1 MSTFLIERNGRFDGP
16 LFSSV
21 PSPKNI
27 TDKLHM
33 GDALSAM
40 EDKQNESDDEN
51 ELISSVDRTLAQ
63 QAPDHTSKHKD
74 ASSSA
79 MTNSI
84 NRSVPGFITHLVG
97 DVGTCKTNKAVM
109 SHACA
114 YSWIG
119 ICMGDMHNKGYFC
132 EACFKEHGQSELHYI
147 VLEVLKRKK
156 LTTEAFKSKKFQEN
170 FLTQVREA
178 IHDVCLAYCIAA
190 FLEFRETAYF
200 PSNSE
205 LACCVRSTGNHSGV
219 ILSKFKE
226 WLKTCSAA
234 DASFNHHSSAFLY
247 HGPLMKLYDDCI
259 RYGDGQA
266 RETVYKLQVP
276 TYAQLGFK
284 NYFQETF
291 RHVINIYA
299 KWPEVARNIL
309 QDNCYVN
316 VSGKDAKGIEMDA
329 YAESEVVRPLKVY
342 SSGHTTVKMCERVMG
357 NINLLKSIRSAYKSP
372 ESFDVHH
379 TLQHSEQSP
388 FPDQLKATWFC
399 LNKQLFVNKGKKEIA
414 ALPIDRKGQFDGKLS
429 NKVVNVY
436 DKSVQI
442 IKDNFKTKIY
452 DCFPDLRYR
461 ILTQ

>member
-1 MSTFLIERNGRFDGP
+1 
-16 LFSSV
+16 
-21 PSPKNI
+21 
-27 TDKLHM
+27 
-33 GDALSAM
+33 
-40 EDKQNESDDEN
+40 
-51 ELISSVDRTLAQ
+51 
-63 QAPDHTSKHKD
+63 
-74 ASSSA
+74 
-79 MTNSI
+79 
-84 NRSVPGFITHLVG
+84 
-97 DVGTCKTNKAVM
+97 
-109 SHACA
+109 
-114 YSWIG
+114 
-119 ICMGDMHNKGYFC
+119 MGDMHNKGHFC
-132 EACFKEHGQSELHYI
+132 EACFKEHGQSGLHYI
-147 VLEVLKRKK
+147 VLQVLKRKK

-178 IHDVCLAYCIAA
+178 IRDVCFAYCIAA
-190 FLEFRETAYF
+190 FLEFRETAHF

-219 ILSKFKE
+219 TLSKFKE
-226 WLKTCSAA
+226 WLKPCSAA

-266 RETVYKLQVP
+266 RETVYKLQMP

-309 QDNCYVN
+309 QDNCFVN
-316 VSGKDAKGIEMDA
+316 LSGKEAKRIEMDA
-329 YAESEVVRPLKVY
+329 YVESEVVRPLKVY

-357 NINLLKSIRSAYKSP
+357 NIDLLKSISSAYKSP
-372 ESFDVHH
+372 EGFDVHH

-388 FPDQLKATWFC
+388 FPDQLKAAWFC
-399 LNKQLFVNKGKKEIA
+399 LNKQFFVNKGRKEIA

-429 NKVVNVY
+429 DKVVNVY
-436 DKSVQI
+436 DKGVQI

-461 ILTQ
+461 ILTEYAI